1 MNTISLVYPVFQ
13 NKETLQELYKR
24 SLTVCE
30 NFPQLQF
37 EFIFVNDGSTDGSF
51 EELKRIKAE
60 ANDGRIRI
68 INLSRNFGQMAATI
82 AGLKQVKTDAAI
94 YLAADLQD
102 PPEQCIVM
110 IKEWLAGNE
119 IVISYR
125 EVHEHSVGKSI
136 TSKLFYRFVL
146 PNAPRGGFDFVLLG
160 KKALASFIGF
170 KERNRFG
177 QYDVLWMGYTVKYIP
192 YTKVA
197 RVAGKS
203 QNGFL
208 KRFATF
214 RGAFINTSYLPL
226 TIMTYV
232 GFGFALTGFIY
243 AALIV
248 YGYFFHHDLPFK
260 GFAPIMILI
269 LVTGGLIM
277 MMLGVLG
284 EYLWRIYDEV
294 KRRPLYLIED
304 EY

>member
-1 MNTISLVYPVFQ
+1 MKEISLVFPVYQ
-13 NKETLQELYKR
+13 NRDSLRELYAR
-24 SLTVCE
+24 SLNVVAA
-30 NFPQLQF
+30 FPELKF
-37 EFIFVNDGSTDGSF
+37 EFIFVNDGSTDGSL
-51 EELKRIKAE
+51 EELKSIKSE
-60 ANDGRIRI
+60 TNDSKIRI

-82 AGLKQVKTDAAI
+82 AGLKQVRTEAAI

-102 PPEQCIVM
+102 PPEQCIDM
-110 IKEWLAGNE
+110 INGWLEGNE

-125 EVHEHSVGKSI
+125 EAHAQSIGKKI
-136 TSKLFYRFVL
+136 TSRLFYRLVL
-146 PNAPRGGFDFVLLG
+146 PSAPRGGFDFVLLG
-160 KKALASFIGF
+160 KKALASFVGF

-177 QYDVLWMGYTVKYIP
+177 QYDILWMGYTIKYLP
-192 YTKVA
+192 YVKVA

-214 RGAFINTSYLPL
+214 RGTFINTSYLPL
-226 TIMTYV
+226 KIMSYV
-232 GFGFALTGFIY
+232 GFGFAFTGFLY

-269 LVTGGLIM
+269 LITGGLIM
-277 MMLGVLG
+277 MMLGILG

-294 KRRPLYLIED
+294 KQRPLFLIEG